1 MIKKQIKKF
10 SINEHSSIKNAL
22 IKLRKCGT
30 HCLLVSS
37 NNKLLGTCSDGDIRK
52 KLILGYN
59 INKKITD
66 IFNKKPQ
73 VLQKKSY
80 TIFDVERIFKK
91 QIDIVPIID
100 QNNKIVEVYLKEKFH
115 LLKKKN
121 LLKKKK
127 YPIVI
132 MAGGMGTRM
141 KPFTKVLP
149 KPLIPIQNKPVISHI
164 IEVFRSFNFN
174 KFFVSINKKDQ
185 IIKTYLK
192 ENFRK
197 YNLKFI
203 EEKISLGPLGALKL
217 LHKKIKDDFFVS
229 VSDTIIK
236 LNFEKLIEFHYQKK
250 SMCTIVVSKQSLS
263 SNYGNCIIE
272 KDKSLIKIDEKPKIK
287 QLVSV
292 GLYFFSRDV
301 LKLLPAKNNFSILD
315 IINIAKDKKLKIFTY
330 EISNNNWK
338 DSGNWNDFKKLINIS
353 DKIGIFR

>member
-1 MIKKQIKKF
+1 
-10 SINEHSSIKNAL
+10 
-22 IKLRKCGT
+22 
-30 HCLLVSS
+30 
-37 NNKLLGTCSDGDIRK
+37 
-52 KLILGYN
+52 
-59 INKKITD
+59 
-66 IFNKKPQ
+66 
-73 VLQKKSY
+73 
-80 TIFDVERIFKK
+80 
-91 QIDIVPIID
+91 
-100 QNNKIVEVYLKEKFH
+100 
-115 LLKKKN
+115 
-121 LLKKKK
+121 
-127 YPIVI
+127 

-263 SNYGNCIIE
+263 FNYGNCIIE

>member
-1 MIKKQIKKF
+1 
-10 SINEHSSIKNAL
+10 
-22 IKLRKCGT
+22 
-30 HCLLVSS
+30 
-37 NNKLLGTCSDGDIRK
+37 
-52 KLILGYN
+52 
-59 INKKITD
+59 
-66 IFNKKPQ
+66 
-73 VLQKKSY
+73 
-80 TIFDVERIFKK
+80 
-91 QIDIVPIID
+91 
-100 QNNKIVEVYLKEKFH
+100 
-115 LLKKKN
+115 
-121 LLKKKK
+121 
-127 YPIVI
+127 